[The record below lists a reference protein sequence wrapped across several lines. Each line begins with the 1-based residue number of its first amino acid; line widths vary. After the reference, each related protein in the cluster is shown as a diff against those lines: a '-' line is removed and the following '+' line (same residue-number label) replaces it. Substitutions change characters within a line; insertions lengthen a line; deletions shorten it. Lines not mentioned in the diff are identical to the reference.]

1 MIETRNVLLLRG
13 VFLFIVFYGL
23 INILLNS
30 IGRLFYLEFLGL
42 LLLLSLTVGGFLG
55 AGKVWGRSMF
65 FFVFLFYIMD
75 LMLLWLYVGD
85 LYLSFF
91 VVALSG
97 FLISIPHKRKRKLK
111 VKKKLKVE
119 TYGESHYGESHG
131 VVLDV
136 PSASRKK
143 EERAE
148 KVEKKVE
155 VKYSPGKYVASSRSN
170 IFHEPKCEWAK
181 KIAKQRRTWFNSKE
195 EAFEKG
201 LKTHSCVN

>member
-1 MIETRNVLLLRG
+1 MIETRSILLLRG
-13 VFLFIVFYGL
+13 VFLVIVFYGL

-55 AGKVWGRSMF
+55 TGKVWGRSMF
-65 FFVFLFYIMD
+65 FSIFLFYIVN
-75 LMLLWLYVGD
+75 LMLLWLYAEN
-85 LYLSFF
+85 LYLFFF
-91 VVALSG
+91 VAALSG
-97 FLISIPHKRKRKLK
+97 LLISIPYKRKSKLK

-119 TYGESHYGESHG
+119 TYGESHRSHSI
-131 VVLDV
+131 VLDAPFV
-136 PSASRKK
+136 PGKK
-143 EERAE
+143 EEMVSQA
-148 KVEKKVE
+148 EKKVE
-155 VKYSPGKYVASSRSN
+155 VKHSPGKYVASSRSN

-201 LKTHSCVN
+201 LKMHSCVN